1 MIVTRKLLLAGLVL
15 AAYNAECRIIDSF
28 IRDDVK
34 PKDFERL
41 TENAKKGR
49 THLAGFGSGFFIAKN
64 GYILTNHHV
73 VENAAEIVVV
83 RKDIAYHAYVVAQ
96 SKKRDLALLKINL
109 FPRGTNGVYVING
122 LPTVPILSFADGV
135 AIGQTVYAVGFP
147 SPQALGFEPK
157 VTRGIVSSKT
167 GFKGCSDNFQMDATL
182 APGNSG
188 GPVLDEY
195 GHVVGVSVSGAH
207 GASLAANYAI
217 NVDSVR
223 KFIPKDV
230 NYARGIPGRIL
241 RTEKMLGKVID
252 SLVLVLNFKEGA
264 CERIARTVPDV
275 SDVRKREADVVIQ
288 KAVLD
293 ARMCKLRKEWDD
305 LKKITEFILDNR
317 GDVGNVREWNE
328 LAREMLGLHLVIV
341 ADADGRD
348 VPARVKPFCGFK
360 EDYVECGKEVGLYG
374 GRKKRGFPVEAQLDY
389 EDEKWRWRGELK
401 CCYDWRGTKE
411 IRVSMKRVGLIK
423 EGK

>member
-1 MIVTRKLLLAGLVL
+1 M
-15 AAYNAECRIIDSF
+15 
-28 IRDDVK
+28 
-34 PKDFERL
+34 
-41 TENAKKGR
+41 
-49 THLAGFGSGFFIAKN
+49 
-64 GYILTNHHV
+64 
-73 VENAAEIVVV
+73 
-83 RKDIAYHAYVVAQ
+83 
-96 SKKRDLALLKINL
+96 
-109 FPRGTNGVYVING
+109 
-122 LPTVPILSFADGV
+122 
-135 AIGQTVYAVGFP
+135 
-147 SPQALGFEPK
+147 
-157 VTRGIVSSKT
+157 
-167 GFKGCSDNFQMDATL
+167 
-182 APGNSG
+182 
-188 GPVLDEY
+188 
-195 GHVVGVSVSGAH
+195 
-207 GASLAANYAI
+207 
-217 NVDSVR
+217 DSVR

-230 NYARGIPGRIL
+230 NFPRGVPCRIL

-252 SLVLVLNFKEGA
+252 SLVLILNFKEGA
-264 CERIARTVPDV
+264 CERIVRTAPDV
-275 SDVRKREADVVIQ
+275 SDVREREADAVIQ

-293 ARMCKLRKEWDD
+293 ARMCKLRKEWGD

-374 GRKKRGFPVEAQLDY
+374 GRNKRGFPVEAQLDY

-411 IRVSMKRVGLIK
+411 IRVSMRRVGLVK